1 MLLQDGHSAEQVP
14 LVAGRGG
21 TDGCGQ
27 RQGVRKEKPGLL
39 GRKAGLQFL
48 NIGSGPLKGRDPQG
62 TLLLWRK

>member
-1 MLLQDGHSAEQVP
+1 MLPRDGHSAEQMPLVP

-27 RQGVRKEKPGLL
+27 RQEVRKEKPGLL

-48 NIGSGPLKGRDPQG
+48 NKGSGPLKGRDP
-62 TLLLWRK
+62 